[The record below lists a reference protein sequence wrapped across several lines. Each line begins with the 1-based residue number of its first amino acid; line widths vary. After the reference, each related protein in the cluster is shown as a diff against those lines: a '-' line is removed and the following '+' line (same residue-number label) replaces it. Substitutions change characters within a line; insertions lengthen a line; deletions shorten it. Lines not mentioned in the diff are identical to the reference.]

1 MCARCLR
8 EGGEQ
13 YDFSAKPKR
22 KRKVPRVV
30 VESAYVPTEAD
41 NLCDV
46 VAEGDRTVLE
56 SASVPTE
63 TDNLC
68 GEVPEGERTVREV
81 ITQHEIMQ
89 QLDGVTGSYRASTS
103 TVINVSLESSA
114 LEQEMD
120 LAETDPAVVTIV
132 FGTDGARFATSNEP
146 ALEDNEGLDA
156 GINACDEQTVA
167 FDSIA
172 VVDNGS
178 PIPVVELNTVML
190 RSESEQLD
198 VGNESTRPST
208 NGGDAELPH
217 CESEQRK
224 LGRVQLA
231 IVYVAR
237 ALLDLISVMPR
248 GHSGTSP
255 ALCGSEARIV

>member
-1 MCARCLR
+1 LR

-41 NLCDV
+41 NLCDI
-46 VAEGDRTVLE
+46 VAEGDCTVPE
-56 SASVPTE
+56 SASVPTKIE
-63 TDNLC
+63 NLC
-68 GEVPEGERTVREV
+68 GEVPEDERTVREV
-81 ITQHEIMQ
+81 ITEHEIMQ
-89 QLDGVTGSYRASTS
+89 QLDGVTDSYGASTS

-132 FGTDGARFATSNEP
+132 FGTDGARFATSNE
-146 ALEDNEGLDA
+146 EDSEGLDA

-190 RSESEQLD
+190 RSENEQLD
-198 VGNESTRPST
+198 VGNEATRPTT

-237 ALLDLISVMPR
+237 ALIDLISIMPR

-255 ALCGSEARIV
+255 ALCGSDARIV